1 MYSGLRVEPLTMGSI
16 LCCTLLRVFVLRLV
30 TENGEKTLAGL
41 LSQEL
46 GLSTPKPL
54 YTQSFLIIL
63 KMVASQYHS
72 QYPLAT
78 GPARNHYHY
87 QQAPSGKKYAVPFHQ
102 SALKDGSLLT
112 QVHGGFLAFRHSLSG
127 KGKSKISYEPYDV
140 QVTCENSNSN
150 ESIGIA
156 FKEPTPSLKH
166 SEHDGFV
173 AGSSRSSP
181 SQFYLAGIRLIR
193 TVLAQIRV
201 DPAIMHTPIANS
213 STDPR
218 AISRAL
224 AISLERVGVLIT
236 IVSADENT
244 NSYPSRN
251 LLARSVMNQKL
262 DAIAPADLQYW
273 SKLFAANDYEY
284 DYGGYVPPMTPDSVL
299 FINTSN
305 NGSVDLLYTYPN
317 SQSR

>member
-1 MYSGLRVEPLTMGSI
+1 
-16 LCCTLLRVFVLRLV
+16 
-30 TENGEKTLAGL
+30 
-41 LSQEL
+41 
-46 GLSTPKPL
+46 
-54 YTQSFLIIL
+54 
-63 KMVASQYHS
+63 MVASQYHS

-87 QQAPSGKKYAVPFHQ
+87 QQAPSGKKHAVPFYQ
-102 SALKDGSLLT
+102 SALKDGTEKENPRS
-112 QVHGGFLAFRHSLSG
+112 HMNP
-127 KGKSKISYEPYDV
+127 EPYDV

-201 DPAIMHTPIANS
+201 DPALIMHTPIANS
-213 STDPR
+213 LTDPR

-224 AISLERVGVLIT
+224 AISLERVVVLIT

-273 SKLFAANDYEY
+273 SKLLAANDYECG
-284 DYGGYVPPMTPDSVL
+284 YGGYVPPMTPDSVL
-299 FINTSN
+299 FIGTSN